1 MKLILKS
8 VASPV
13 ATTLR
18 RLALAA
24 GVLACLPAFSQDF
37 AISDANFA
45 QAARAQSAREPHGLR
60 AAANAGLQQ
69 LVQEMGQ
76 NIAPGTLPDG
86 FPFDVNDFSELKNAS
101 LGIAFEVHSVHPKR
115 LAAGGAP
122 LEKMVTGNGI
132 WNFLV
137 MVDKHPVALLE
148 MAKVDGRWQVQGAGG
163 AKLAQDVYQAAQ
175 NHSGKSAFRFVRI
188 YQATAD
194 LLEVQDSQAK
204 ARYVPLIAARES
216 LKMMAPASKDSVLPT
231 SQEVLPALQEAVR
244 RNLAA
249 DANQ

>member
-1 MKLILKS
+1 MKLLFKS
-8 VASPV
+8 PASS
-13 ATTLR
+13 TLR
-18 RLALAA
+18 SLVLAA
-24 GVLACLPAFSQDF
+24 GVLACLPAFSQEF
-37 AISDANFA
+37 AQLDANFA
-45 QAARAQSAREPHGLR
+45 TASRAQTAREPQGLR

-69 LVQEMGQ
+69 LLQELGQ

-86 FPFDVNDFSELKNAS
+86 FPFDVADFSDLKNAS
-101 LGIAFEVHSVHPKR
+101 LGLGFEVHSVQPQR
-115 LAAGGAP
+115 LAAGGAS
-122 LEKMVTGNGI
+122 LDKMLSGIGI

-216 LKMMAPASKDSVLPT
+216 LKMMAPAAKDSVLPS
-231 SQEVLPALQEAVR
+231 SQDVLPALQEAVR

-249 DANQ
+249 QANH